1 MYYIHPLTHLLT
13 HSLIAE
19 SSKNGYGYAQ
29 SHAYSIPFYCI
40 FVSFWTQFMLEYW
53 KRKEKTKSM
62 EWGTTDFEEEEM
74 ERPEFKG
81 ELVPSIVD
89 GKLRKH
95 FTGSQR
101 YSLLFISNIV
111 IGLYSLSHLLRY

>member
-1 MYYIHPLTHLLT
+1 
-13 HSLIAE
+13 
-19 SSKNGYGYAQ
+19 
-29 SHAYSIPFYCI
+29 
-40 FVSFWTQFMLEYW
+40 MLEFW

-89 GKLRKH
+89 GKLRKQ

-101 YSLLFISNIV
+101 YSLLFISNVV
-111 IGLYSLSHLLRY
+111 IGSNPLIHFTPY